1 MQETF
6 ERAHAQDTAQVIA
19 ALKTQAEQGL
29 TQAESETRLNQ
40 YGSNSLEGKKTESVW
55 HTLLA
60 QFVNPIVWI
69 LIVAAAVA
77 FAFQHTLEG
86 VAVVIVI
93 AINAAIGFFMERQA
107 VRSME
112 KLREMARTKATVVRG
127 GKKTK
132 IDSANIVPGDVL
144 YVEAGDV
151 ITADARVINHR
162 MLAAKEA
169 ALTGE
174 SNQVEKITEPV
185 GEDMGIGDRTNMLFK
200 GTLVSRGN
208 GHAVVTATGK
218 NTELGKIARMTDEA
232 EKSATPLNMKL
243 RALTK
248 NLIWL
253 TLVLAGLIF
262 GAGVLRGED
271 WTLMIETAIALA
283 IACIPEGLPVIS
295 TVALARGMLRLADRQ
310 VIVKT
315 LEAVQ
320 TLGET
325 EVICTDKTGT
335 LTENE
340 MHVKAVL
347 FSGEEAKLL
356 TGKEDDGGTP
366 PDKSGMR
373 QISNTE
379 VKDQGLKEQPA
390 FQLFV
395 KIGVLCNDSV
405 VADDKEED
413 NNGKGTKEKDQKD
426 SKEKS
431 KGEPG
436 HHEFTGDPVEVAL
449 LQLAEKF
456 GFDPEKMKQEA
467 PRVGEV
473 PFDPEI
479 KMMGTVNKGGDEFFV
494 AVKGAA
500 EEVMEKCRAVFEN
513 GQEKPIDDKEGWK
526 RKHDELANG
535 GMRVLG
541 FAYKISK
548 EDPGKDFMQD
558 LIFLGVAGFID
569 PPRAD
574 VKPAIESCHKA
585 GVRVVMITG
594 DHPGTAAAI
603 AKEVGLGKDGEVKT
617 VEGKDLGKSGTSK
630 ENITDADVFARVD
643 PGQKLDL
650 ITAFQEQKKSVAMT
664 GDGVNDA
671 PALKK
676 ADIGI
681 AMGIRGTEAAKE
693 AADLILKDD
702 AFPSIVAAIQYGRMI
717 FENIRTFV
725 MYLLSCNLSEIM
737 VVAVASF
744 SGMPVPLLP
753 LQILFLN
760 MVTDV
765 FPALAIGMSEGDK
778 EGVMTRQPRR
788 STDPIISKADWI
800 SVSVYSLC
808 LTLSMTGVSIY
819 ALYVLKIDEDA
830 IHQVTFFSMILAQL
844 LHVFN
849 MPTREVSF
857 FKNQVTHNQYIGYA
871 LIICVGTAIGAY
883 AIPFVRTALSL
894 ESFNLSLLP
903 LILVAGV
910 VPVGL
915 IQVLKRGFKV
925 IS

>member
-1 MQETF
+1 MQETL
-6 ERAHAQDTAQVIA
+6 ERAHAQDAPQVLEV
-19 ALKTQAEQGL
+19 LKTRAEQGL
-29 TQAESETRLNQ
+29 TQAEAQERLKQ
-40 YGSNSLEGKKTESVW
+40 YGANSLEGKKTDSVW
-55 HTLLA
+55 QTLLA
-60 QFVNPIVWI
+60 QFINPIVWI
-69 LIVAAAVA
+69 LIVAAGVA

-112 KLREMARTKATVVRG
+112 KLREMARTKATVVRD

-132 IDSANIVPGDVL
+132 IDSADIVPGDVL

-185 GEDMGIGDRTNMLFK
+185 AEETVLGDRTNMIFK
-200 GTLVSRGN
+200 GTLVSRGS

-218 NTELGKIARMTDEA
+218 NTELGKIAQMTAEA
-232 EKSATPLNMKL
+232 EKSATPLNLKL
-243 RALTK
+243 RSLSK

-262 GAGVLRGED
+262 GAGVLRGEE
-271 WTLMIETAIALA
+271 WALMIETAIALA

-310 VIVKT
+310 VIVKS

-335 LTENE
+335 LTENQ
-340 MHVKAVL
+340 MHVQAVL
-347 FSGEEAKLL
+347 FSGEEAKQLSA
-356 TGKEDDGGTP
+356 E
-366 PDKSGMR
+366 
-373 QISNTE
+373 N
-379 VKDQGLKEQPA
+379 KDEGLKDHQA

-395 KIGVLCNDSV
+395 KVGVLCNDSV
-405 VADDKEED
+405 VKE
-413 NNGKGTKEKDQKD
+413 D
-426 SKEKS
+426 SKFQIPDSKS
-431 KGEPG
+431 ENKSEDVKKEPKGSKELG
-436 HHEFTGDPVEVAL
+436 GAGKHEYTGDPVEVAL
-449 LQLAEKF
+449 LQLAERF
-456 GFDPEKMKQEA
+456 GMDPDKMKQES

-479 KMMGTVNKGGDEFFV
+479 KMMGTVNKTGDEFFV

-500 EEVMEKCRAVFEN
+500 EEVMSKCRAVFEN
-513 GQEKPIDDKEGWK
+513 GQEKPLDDQEGWK
-526 RKHDELANG
+526 KKHDELANG

-541 FAYKISK
+541 FAYKTSK
-548 EDPGKDFMQD
+548 QDPGKDFMQD
-558 LIFLGVAGFID
+558 LVFLGMAGFID
-569 PPRAD
+569 PPRPD

-603 AKEVGLGKDGEVKT
+603 AKEAGLGKDGEIKT
-617 VEGKDLGKSGTSK
+617 VEGKDLKSGGA
-630 ENITDADVFARVD
+630 NAQVTDADVFARVD

-650 ITAFQEQKKSVAMT
+650 ITAFQEQQLSVAMT

-737 VVAVASF
+737 VVAVAAF

-765 FPALAIGMSEGDK
+765 FPALAIGMGEGD
-778 EGVMTRQPRR
+778 EEAVMTRQPRK
-788 STDPIISKADWI
+788 STEPIVSKRDW
-800 SVSVYSLC
+800 VSVAVYAAC
-808 LTLSMTGVSIY
+808 LTASMTGVSIY
-819 ALYVLKIDEDA
+819 ALYVLKVDEDA
-830 IHQVTFFSMILAQL
+830 IHQITFFSMILGQL

-857 FKNQVTHNQYIGYA
+857 FNNQVTHNKYIGYA
-871 LIICVGTAIGAY
+871 LVICIGTAVAAY
-883 AIPFVRTALSL
+883 AIPFVREALAL
-894 ESFNLSLLP
+894 ESFDFKFIP
-903 LILVAGV
+903 LILIAGI

-915 IQVLKRGFKV
+915 VQLLKRGFKV
-925 IS
+925 IG